1 MKVTKVSVY
10 HVHLRP
16 TTGQRPILV
25 RIDTDEGIFGVGEV
39 GLAYGVG
46 GSAGAAMVKDLAS
59 RVIGKDPFQTEKI
72 WEDLFKHTFWGQG
85 GGTIVFSGIS
95 AIDIALWDIKAK
107 ALNLPLYELLGGKVN
122 DKLRVYASQTQFGW
136 HRPERISLDSTQK
149 YVEEALRAVDDG
161 YSAIKV
167 DVLTHDITGK
177 PIQEKLTGL
186 LEQKTL
192 KLAAKRIEEIR
203 KAVGD
208 DIDIIVEN
216 HAVTDTGAAIQF
228 ARAIEDYNIFFYE
241 EVNTP
246 LNAPLTKR
254 VKEKVNIPLA
264 GGERIYTRW
273 GFRPFLEER
282 LLDVI
287 QPDLGSCGGFSEFK
301 KIADMAHLYDVTV
314 QAHTAGTKIAEIA
327 AVHAETA
334 IPNFIIHEHH
344 QKVFTKE
351 YQELIDTDI
360 EPVNGYYTAPETP
373 GIGVNFTDYVYKH
386 SDILEVK

>member
-1 MKVTKVSVY
+1 MSWELMFVNTE
-10 HVHLRP
+10 L
-16 TTGQRPILV
+16 ILV

-46 GSAGAAMVKDLAS
+46 GRAGAAMVKDLAS

-107 ALNLPLYELLGGKVN
+107 ALNLPLYEILGGKVN
-122 DKLRVYASQTQFGW
+122 NKLRVYASQTQFGW
-136 HRPERISLDSTQK
+136 NRPERISLDSTQK

-177 PIQEKLTGL
+177 PTQENLTGL

-192 KLAAKRIEEIR
+192 KLAAKRVEEIR

-360 EPVNGYYTAPETP
+360 EPVNGYYTAPETL